1 MARPKNSFTEITS
14 GRTQK
19 PTAKPFDLEPLDK
32 VPEAESYMKE
42 YQRKFFIDVCTA
54 LVDAKQLRSID
65 VCNVEIAGFWFQIA
79 RDAMDKMQEGSYY
92 QTTQTGYEQITPH
105 ITALERATKML
116 QSFADRYGLNLT
128 SKSKV
133 PRAKTDKNSLSSM
146 FEPKR

>member
-1 MARPKNSFTEITS
+1 MGRPKNANTNLTS

-19 PTAKPFDLEPLDK
+19 PVARPFDLEPLDV
-32 VPEAESYMKE
+32 VPVPDGYMKE
-42 YQRKFFIDVCTA
+42 QQRKFFLEVCTA
-54 LVDAKQLRSID
+54 LVEAKQLRSID
-65 VCNVEIAGFWFQIA
+65 VRNVEIAGFWYQIA